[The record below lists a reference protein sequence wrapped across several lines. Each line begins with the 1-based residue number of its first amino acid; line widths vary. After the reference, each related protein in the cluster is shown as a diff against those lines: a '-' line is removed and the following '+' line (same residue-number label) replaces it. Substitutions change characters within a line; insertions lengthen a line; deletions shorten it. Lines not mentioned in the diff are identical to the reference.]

1 MNKVIG
7 VVVWAAMVLL
17 CASCT
22 GVSAQQQVVV
32 ESTEDEHALNLNA
45 LALMQTPP
53 VERSGRN
60 MWAGLMTLA
69 EPNLTPEQRQ
79 TWADDYT
86 AQFNHWYDFTYVEW
100 YLKNGGGLR
109 FVSEEKT
116 SPEPV
121 PPPLNKH
128 KSPIIRVNPGNNALC
143 TSKGIADCLSIVRQ
157 QPHATMQA
165 LAPYA
170 DVLEHIAELSKYDHY
185 HIPLRQVI
193 STPTPPLQ
201 YLILPYSA
209 SAHALTHVNDHSNQA
224 LMGLCRDANTARVL
238 IRDGNNDLL
247 LMMVGVSMLRNNLHV
262 AAQIIAELPLEVS
275 LPPSCDAAFAPLT
288 AEDINLSL
296 CSAMRGEFAV
306 IHNYMELEKKSL
318 IDHLML
324 PKNEHVSDWD
334 NVLFAAAR
342 SKAAVCYPQIQAT
355 LLRDEKFVILPTAKP
370 TWPQQCSNR
379 ILKNQDNAIAYGM
392 ACFMAQGISG
402 PDPADYVHRMQD
414 AAAQL
419 QMMQVLLWLRQ
430 QPHLPQPITSDYLQ
444 TAVPANL
451 YTSTQRPLTVSED
464 GNELKIP
471 VYEKYPRDPC
481 GCVRLPLPLALR
493 YGEQN

>member
-17 CASCT
+17 CASC
-22 GVSAQQQVVV
+22 SAQQQAVV
-32 ESTEDEHALNLNA
+32 ESEDEHALNLNA

-121 PPPLNKH
+121 PPSLNKH
-128 KSPIIRVNPGNNALC
+128 KSLGIRGNNAALC

-170 DVLEHIAELSKYDHY
+170 AVLENIAELSKYDHY
-185 HIPLRQVI
+185 HMPLRRAAD
-193 STPTPPLQ
+193 TPFPPFQ
-201 YLILPYSA
+201 YYLRLSY
-209 SAHALTHVNDHSNQA
+209 SAHALTHVNGHSNQA

-238 IRDGNNDLL
+238 IRDSNDLL
-247 LMMVGVSMLRNNLHV
+247 AVLMGVTVFRNNLHV

-296 CSAMRGEFAV
+296 CSAMRGEFTTMYNL
-306 IHNYMELEKKSL
+306 IELEKKSL

-342 SKAAVCYPQIQAT
+342 SKATVCYPQIQAT
-355 LLRDEKFVILPTAKP
+355 LLRDEKFVTPPTAKP

-379 ILKNQDNAIAYGM
+379 ILKNQDNAIAYGL
-392 ACFMAQGISG
+392 ACGLAQVIEG

-414 AAAQL
+414 TAAQL

-451 YTSTQRPLTVSED
+451 YTSTERPLTVSED

-471 VYEKYPRDPC
+471 VYEKWPRDPC